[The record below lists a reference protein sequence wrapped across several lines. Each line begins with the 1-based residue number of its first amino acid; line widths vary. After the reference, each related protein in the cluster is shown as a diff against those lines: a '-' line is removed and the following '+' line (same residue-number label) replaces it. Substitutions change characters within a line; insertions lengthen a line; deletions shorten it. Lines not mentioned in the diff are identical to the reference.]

1 MPLGYKLTFFLCQD
15 RTNESMIKT
24 EQIVSLIR
32 SHMNNDDAQ
41 FRKIALQISASEAR
55 AGHTS
60 AAAKIHEAA
69 TCPVR
74 LNTFKLKTI
83 NADIADLLQM
93 TDKRY
98 LLKDLIVADSIK
110 QKINRVLIEYMEQDK
125 LHKYNLE
132 NRRKLLLYGASG
144 TGKTMTAEILAQEL
158 NLPFFIVRTEKV
170 VTKFMGE
177 TGLKLG
183 KIFDAIAQ
191 MPAVYLFD
199 EFDAIGS
206 QRGMDNEVGEQRR
219 ILNSFLQL
227 LERDCSSSI
236 IIAATNNVEAL
247 DKALF
252 RRFDDA
258 IEYKLPEQKEIVSIL
273 KEALCMSNDVDLY
286 SLCDHFFG
294 MSHAEIKIVCADAM
308 KESILNDKTITNEM
322 VIEMINQRKMGHMQV
337 G

>member
-1 MPLGYKLTFFLCQD
+1 
-15 RTNESMIKT
+15 MIKT

-55 AGHTS
+55 AGHS
-60 AAAKIHEAA
+60 AAAASIHEAA
-69 TCPVR
+69 TCSVH
-74 LNTFKLKTI
+74 LNTFKLKAV
-83 NADIADLLQM
+83 NADIADLLLM
-93 TDKRY
+93 VDKRY
-98 LLKDLIVADSIK
+98 MLKDLIVADSIK
-110 QKINRVLIEYMEQDK
+110 QKINRVLKEYLEQDK

-132 NRRKLLLYGASG
+132 NRRKLLLYGTSG

-183 KIFDAIAQ
+183 KIFDTIAQ

-219 ILNSFLQL
+219 ILNTFLQL
-227 LERDCSSSI
+227 LERDSSSSI

-258 IEYKLPEQKEIVSIL
+258 IEYKLPERAEIISIL
-273 KEALCMSNDVDLY
+273 KEALCMSNEVDIY
-286 SLCDHFFG
+286 SLCDRFIG
-294 MSHAEIKIVCADAM
+294 MSHAEIKNICADSM
-308 KESILNDKTITNEM
+308 KESILNNMVIKNEM
-322 VIEMINQRKMGHMQV
+322 IIELINQRKVTHFQV
-337 G
+337 S

>member
-1 MPLGYKLTFFLCQD
+1 
-15 RTNESMIKT
+15 MIKT
-24 EQIVSLIR
+24 DQIVSLIR

-55 AGHTS
+55 AGHS
-60 AAAKIHEAA
+60 AAAASIHEAA

-74 LNTFKLKTI
+74 LDTFKLKAI
-83 NADIADLLQM
+83 NADMADLLLM
-93 TDKRY
+93 AEKRY
-98 LLKDLIVADSIK
+98 LLKDLVVADSIK
-110 QKINRVLIEYMEQDK
+110 QKIDRVLKEYLEQDK
-125 LHKYNLE
+125 LHKFNLE

-158 NLPFFIVRTEKV
+158 NLPFIIVRTEKV

-183 KIFDAIAQ
+183 KIFDTIAS

-219 ILNSFLQL
+219 ILNTFLQL
-227 LERDCSSSI
+227 LERDSSSSI
-236 IIAATNNVEAL
+236 IIAATNNIEAL
-247 DKALF
+247 DNALF

-258 IEYKLPEQKEIVSIL
+258 IEYKLPERDEIISIL
-273 KEALCMSNDVDLY
+273 KEALCMSNDVNIY
-286 SLCDHFFG
+286 SLCDSFSG
-294 MSHAEIKIVCADAM
+294 MSHAEIKIVCADAL
-308 KESILNDKTITNEM
+308 KENILNDKAITNDM
-322 VIEMINQRKMGHMQV
+322 VKELIDQRKMAHVKV